1 MTASTSSATVTLK
14 LTPTDFDL
22 IIVTLKEQ
30 KQWLIDLSSNPD
42 YKNLPAKHRNID
54 RMRVVMLDDL
64 LRKLK

>member
-30 KQWLIDLSSNPD
+30 KQWLIDLSSNLD